1 MEPVVVCFQA
11 AGAAGADLPERDA
24 AIAEDGLREDGAAG
38 PKEPQPGAE
47 RAAAPAGGSNGIE
60 SLATAEE
67 VDVQAEVDQTASE
80 RDQTGSDADQT
91 ASDSDQTLSERDEAQ
106 SASDQ
111 LSSDRD
117 QATADR
123 DLATSDPDP
132 AVRRSVG
139 GARHVYELGRAERM
153 AATRARS
160 TTSAERAATASERLR
175 RAMRRDATAEDRDR
189 IAADRDRA
197 AAVRDHA
204 AEELEGTRGRPRSA
218 AKVARDRAA
227 AVRGRAA
234 ADRARAA
241 ADRERAASDRAA
253 AAEERTVARLELSEA
268 QAHAGEVIGQ
278 IAGGVAQSLNNVL
291 GVVLL
296 YAEAVTPSIGTL
308 AQRQDL
314 EQIVRAADRGSELT
328 RQLRAYAGLG
338 AAPSVPVEP
347 SEAIRK
353 LEPAL
358 QRALSA
364 AVRIDYE
371 LEPGERP
378 VGVDAAEFDHV
389 LMNLILNAGDAMPDG
404 GTVTVLSAKRAI
416 VDEEAGEH
424 GVEPG
429 EFVNVTVSD
438 TGEGMAPDVLK
449 RIFEPFYT
457 TKGSER
463 TGLGLA
469 TVHSVVDRAGGWVD
483 VQSAP
488 GAGSTFRVTL
498 PEAVPAA
505 L

>member
-160 TTSAERAATASERLR
+160 TTSAERALLRASVSGARCAATRPPRTATGLR
-175 RAMRRDATAEDRDR
+175 RIVIVPPRCETMP
-189 IAADRDRA
+189 
-197 AAVRDHA
+197 
-204 AEELEGTRGRPRSA
+204 PRSSKA
-218 AKVARDRAA
+218 RGVGRGALRRVARDRAA

-371 LEPGERP
+371 LEPG
-378 VGVDAAEFDHV
+378 
-389 LMNLILNAGDAMPDG
+389 
-404 GTVTVLSAKRAI
+404 SARW
-416 VDEEAGEH
+416 GWT
-424 GVEPG
+424 PP
-429 EFVNVTVSD
+429 SS
-438 TGEGMAPDVLK
+438 
-449 RIFEPFYT
+449 T
-457 TKGSER
+457 TS
-463 TGLGLA
+463 
-469 TVHSVVDRAGGWVD
+469 
-483 VQSAP
+483 
-488 GAGSTFRVTL
+488 
-498 PEAVPAA
+498 
-505 L
+505 